1 MEVIAARTAE
11 TAPVLL
17 DMPEP
22 ASPAAGQVL
31 CETLQLGVCG
41 TDREILETGTPH
53 VPAGENFLALG
64 HECLGRA
71 LEVGAEVEGFEPGDL
86 VVPVVRRNLETPEVQ
101 GDSRLQQRIA
111 RPDLMPWGTYTE
123 RGIVEEHGFS
133 QPRWLDRPE
142 FLFPVPPEIADVA
155 VLTEPFTV
163 TEKGINEAELIQ
175 SARFGLPAWQQH
187 SPRVLVTGMGPI
199 GFAGVLGC
207 VARGWP
213 VTMYGRDAEDTF
225 RVELTRELG
234 AKYISQEEMQWDSLD
249 LENEGFDLVLECTGS
264 DHVMMNAGRT
274 LRSCGIMVWLGSSRL
289 PEASPHNVGAWMR
302 DGLLSNHICIG
313 SVNAASRDFSRALD
327 YLVQLH
333 REKGATLSRMIT
345 ERLEP
350 AESLWHYQHREP
362 QGIKTV
368 LMYAA

>member
-1 MEVIAARTAE
+1 MEVIAARTAQ
-11 TAPVLL
+11 TAPILL

-22 ASPAAGQVL
+22 ASPAPGQIL

-53 VPAGENFLALG
+53 VPAGDDFLALG
-64 HECLGRA
+64 HECLGRVV
-71 LEVGAEVEGFEPGDL
+71 EVGAEVEGFQAGDL

-101 GDSRLQQRIA
+101 EDSRLQQRIA

-123 RGIVEEHGFS
+123 RGIVDEHGFS
-133 QPRWLDRPE
+133 QPHWLDRPE
-142 FLFPVPPEIADVA
+142 YLFRVPEEIKDVA

-175 SARFGLPAWQQH
+175 SARFGLPAWEQH
-187 SPRVLVTGMGPI
+187 PPRVLVTGMGPI

-234 AKYISQEEMQWDSLD
+234 AKYISDQAMDWSPDNLEE
-249 LENEGFDLVLECTGS
+249 NGFDLILECTGN

-289 PEASPHNVGAWMR
+289 PQAASHNVGAWMR
-302 DGLLSNHICIG
+302 DGLLSNHICLG
-313 SVNAASRDFSRALD
+313 SVNAAPRDFSRALE
-327 YLVQLH
+327 YLQQLH
-333 REKGATLSRMIT
+333 REKGAALARMIT
-345 ERLEP
+345 KRLEP

-368 LMYAA
+368 LMYSS